1 MQVQLLVERGQDEC
15 VVRLAGTAYKFK
27 RNEHGHLVSDIT
39 DHDDLKWVS
48 DPRNGT
54 AFKEYIDPQKN
65 ILDEAIDDAMPVAD
79 IPDASGEAAQTRTGE
94 ETARDVG
101 ETLNPPVCRK
111 RGPKRQLK
119 RNGSRWK

>member
-15 VVRLAGTAYKFK
+15 VVKLAGTAYKFK

-54 AFKEYIDPQKN
+54 AFKEYIDPQKK
-65 ILDEAIDDAMPVAD
+65 ILDEAIIDEMPVAD
-79 IPDASGEAAQTRTGE
+79 VPDAGQKSSQGEPS
-94 ETARDVG
+94 DP
-101 ETLNPPVCRK
+101 LSYRK
-111 RGPKRQLK
+111 RGSKGQLK
-119 RNGSRWK
+119 RNGNRWK